1 MKKLGLVGGMGP
13 ESTLPYYSG
22 IVYGVQ
28 KKLGRN
34 EFPPLTIESVDVFK
48 VLGLCGAQRYD
59 ELLQYLLAAVQNLAA
74 AGAQFAALSA
84 NTPHIVFDEL
94 QRRSPLPLVSIIQAT
109 CNEAKR
115 QGFTKLGLLGTAFT
129 MDGTF
134 FTAPFTSSGINVVT
148 PTAEEKQYIGCKI
161 ADELE
166 LGVVKPE
173 TRQQFLT
180 IIDRMQ
186 RQQGIEAVVLGCT
199 ELPLLFQGTLL
210 PLACLDT
217 MQIHINSLVR
227 YILEEEAL

>member
-48 VLGLCGAQRYD
+48 VLGLCEAQRYD
-59 ELLQYLLAAVQNLAA
+59 DLLQYLLAAVQNLAA

-109 CNEAKR
+109 CDEAKR
-115 QGFTKLGLLGTAFT
+115 RGLTKLGLLGTAFT

-134 FTAPFTSSGINVVT
+134 FTAPFTNSGITVVT
-148 PTAEEKQYIGCKI
+148 PTAEEKQYIGGKI
-161 ADELE
+161 AAELE

-173 TRQQFLT
+173 TRQNFLD
-180 IIDRMQ
+180 IIGRMQ

-199 ELPLLFQGTLL
+199 ELEMVVDVDANVL
-210 PLACLDT
+210 PIYDCT
-217 MQIHINSLVR
+217 RIHA
-227 YILEEEAL
+227 EAAVDWIMGEG

>member
-48 VLGLCGAQRYD
+48 VLGLCEAQRYD
-59 ELLQYLLAAVQNLAA
+59 DLLQYLLAAVQNLAA

-115 QGFTKLGLLGTAFT
+115 RGLTKLGLLGTAFT
-129 MDGTF
+129 MNGTF
-134 FTAPFTSSGINVVT
+134 FTEPFVRSGITVIT
-148 PTAEEKQYIGCKI
+148 PPEEEKQYIGNKI
-161 ADELE
+161 ATELE
-166 LGVVKPE
+166 FGVVKPE
-173 TRQQFLT
+173 TRREFLGS
-180 IIDRMQ
+180 IARMQ

-199 ELPLLFQGTLL
+199 ELPLLFQGVSL
-210 PLACLDT
+210 PLTCLDT
-217 MQIHINSLVR
+217 MQIHIDSLVR
-227 YILEEEAL
+227 YILEEETL

>member
-34 EFPPLTIESVDVFK
+34 EFPPLTIESVDVFR
-48 VLGLCGAQRYD
+48 VLGLCEAQRYD

-94 QRRSPLPLVSIIQAT
+94 QRRSPLPLVSIVQAA
-109 CNEAKR
+109 CDEAKR
-115 QGFTKLGLLGTAFT
+115 RGFTKLGLLGTAFT
-129 MDGTF
+129 MGGTF
-134 FTAPFTSSGINVVT
+134 FTAPFTNSGITVVT

-161 ADELE
+161 ATELE
-166 LGVVKPE
+166 LGVAKPE

-180 IIDRMQ
+180 IIGRMQ

-199 ELPLLFQGTLL
+199 ELPLLFQGVSL
-210 PLACLDT
+210 PVACLDT
-217 MQIHINSLVR
+217 MQIHIDSLVR
-227 YILEEEAL
+227 YILEEKAL

>member
-1 MKKLGLVGGMGP
+1 MKKLGLVGGIGP

-34 EFPPLTIESVDVFK
+34 EFPPLTVESIDVFK
-48 VLGLCGAQRYD
+48 VIRLCEAQQYE

-94 QRRSPLPLVSIIQAT
+94 QRRSPLPLVSIVQVT
-109 CNEAKR
+109 CDEAKR
-115 QGFTKLGLLGTAFT
+115 RGFTKLGLLGTAFT
-129 MDGTF
+129 MSGTF
-134 FTAPFTSSGINVVT
+134 FTEPFVRSGITVVT
-148 PTAEEKQYIGCKI
+148 PSEAEQQYIGIKI
-161 ADELE
+161 PTELE
-166 LGVVKPE
+166 FGIVNPE
-173 TRQQFLT
+173 TRQQFLGS
-180 IIDRMQ
+180 ISRMQ

-199 ELPLLFQGTLL
+199 ELPLLFKGVAL
-210 PLACLDT
+210 PVACLDT
-217 MQIHINSLVR
+217 MQIHIDSLVR

>member
-28 KKLGRN
+28 KKLGHN

-48 VLGLCGAQRYD
+48 VLGLCAEQRYD
-59 ELLQYLLAAVQNLAA
+59 DLLQYLLTAVQNLAA

-115 QGFTKLGLLGTAFT
+115 RGLTKLGLLGTAFT
-129 MDGTF
+129 MNGTF
-134 FTAPFTSSGINVVT
+134 FTEPFVRSGITVIT
-148 PTAEEKQYIGCKI
+148 PPEEEKQYIGNKI
-161 ADELE
+161 ATELE
-166 LGVVKPE
+166 FGVVKPE
-173 TRQQFLT
+173 TRREFLGS
-180 IIDRMQ
+180 IARMQ

-199 ELPLLFQGTLL
+199 ELPLLFQGVSL

-217 MQIHINSLVR
+217 MQIHIDSLVR
-227 YILEEEAL
+227 YILEEETL